1 MQQIDLNSLAQFVTL
16 ARHLNFRRAA
26 AELAISPST
35 LSERIRELEARLGVR
50 LLNRN
55 TRSTS
60 LTEEGERLLAR
71 AGDAVAVLGE
81 AAAAVG
87 SGRQAPLTGRIRI
100 NGPAPAIELRLMPLV
115 ASFLARH
122 PGVRIEAVSE
132 GDLIDVVARGFDAG
146 LRYDEALAQDM
157 VAVRVGADQ
166 RMLVAA
172 APGYL
177 ARHGTPE
184 HPDELAQHACITHVF
199 GSGNTLPW
207 SFEKG
212 GRTRDITPQGRLAVN
227 SSAAALVAARA
238 GHGLVYAFDDYLVED
253 LRSGRLVAVLE
264 DWTPPFPGPS
274 LYFTERRLMPPA
286 LRAFVDHVK
295 AEMPAGAPRA

>member
-1 MQQIDLNSLAQFVTL
+1 MQQLDLNTLAQFVAV

-60 LTEEGERLLAR
+60 LTEDGERLLAR
-71 AGDAVAVLGE
+71 TRDAIAVLDE

-87 SGRQAPLTGRIRI
+87 SGRDAPLGGRIRI

-115 ASFLARH
+115 TSFLARH

-132 GDLIDVVARGFDAG
+132 GDLVDVVARGFDAG
-146 LRYDEALAQDM
+146 LRYDETLAQDM
-157 VAVRVGADQ
+157 VAVRLGPDQ

-172 APGYL
+172 APEYL
-177 ARHGTPE
+177 AARGTPLT
-184 HPDELAQHACITHVF
+184 PDDLAQHACITHVF
-199 GSGNTLPW
+199 GTGNTLPW
-207 SFEKG
+207 SFEKD
-212 GRTRDITPQGRLAVN
+212 GRALDIRPQGRLSVN

-238 GHGLVYAFDDYLVED
+238 GHGLIYAFDEYLSAD
-253 LRSGRLVAVLE
+253 LETGRLVQVLG
-264 DWTPPFPGPS
+264 DWTPAFPGPS

-286 LRAFVDHVK
+286 LRAFIDHVK
-295 AEMPAGAPRA
+295 SHAPRV

>member
-1 MQQIDLNSLAQFVTL
+1 M
-16 ARHLNFRRAA
+16 
-26 AELAISPST
+26 
-35 LSERIRELEARLGVR
+35 
-50 LLNRN
+50 
-55 TRSTS
+55 
-60 LTEEGERLLAR
+60 
-71 AGDAVAVLGE
+71 
-81 AAAAVG
+81 
-87 SGRQAPLTGRIRI
+87 
-100 NGPAPAIELRLMPLV
+100 
-115 ASFLARH
+115 
-122 PGVRIEAVSE
+122 RIEAVSE

-199 GSGNTLPW
+199 GTGNTLPW
-207 SFEKG
+207 SFEKD

-295 AEMPAGAPRA
+295 AEMPAGRPGPEPPCARGARPYVEGKDHSGIGARHEKLCCCLRDRRAAGRRRAGHGQPQPHAGHRRPRRGTVRTDRDRKRALCHEPRSPRRTDPGRDAAGKDACPEHRYEPDPPRGGRQDPRHPPQPGQ

>member
-1 MQQIDLNSLAQFVTL
+1 MQQLDLNTLAQFVAV

-26 AELAISPST
+26 AELAMSPST

-60 LTEEGERLLAR
+60 LTEDGERLLAR
-71 AGDAVAVLGE
+71 TRDAIAVLDE

-87 SGRQAPLTGRIRI
+87 SGRDAPLGGRIRI

-115 ASFLARH
+115 TSFLALH

-132 GDLIDVVARGFDAG
+132 GDLVDVVARGFDAG
-146 LRYDEALAQDM
+146 LRYDETLAQDM
-157 VAVRVGADQ
+157 VAVRLGPDQ

-172 APGYL
+172 APEYL
-177 ARHGTPE
+177 AARGTPLT
-184 HPDELAQHACITHVF
+184 PDDLAQHACITHVF
-199 GSGNTLPW
+199 GTGNTLPW
-207 SFEKG
+207 SFEKD
-212 GRTRDITPQGRLAVN
+212 GRALDIRPQGRLAVN

-238 GHGLVYAFDDYLVED
+238 GHGLVYAFDEYLAAD
-253 LRSGRLVAVLE
+253 LATGRLVQVLR
-264 DWTPPFPGPS
+264 DWTPAFPGPS

-286 LRAFVDHVK
+286 LRAFIDHVK
-295 AEMPAGAPRA
+295 SHAPRV